1 VRTAADPA
9 ALSSQLRRELG
20 SVDGRMAIVAV
31 MEMQDAVDASL
42 LGETL
47 IAKLSSLF
55 GVLAL
60 LLSAVGLYGVV
71 AYMSAQRTV
80 EIGIR
85 MALGADRHS
94 VVWLV
99 LRQVL
104 ILVLAGI
111 AVGAP
116 VAFFASRLVGSQL
129 YGITPHDPVT
139 IVLAVLALATVA
151 LVAGCIPARRASRV
165 NPIVALRAE

>member
-1 VRTAADPA
+1 MLNAR
-9 ALSSQLRRELG
+9 
-20 SVDGRMAIVAV
+20 VDQRLAIVDV
-31 MEMQDAVDASL
+31 MEMQDAVDAS

-55 GVLAL
+55 GLLAL

-85 MALGADRHS
+85 MALGADHGS

-104 ILVLAGI
+104 ILVISGML
-111 AVGAP
+111 VGAP
-116 VAFFASRLVGSQL
+116 VAFFASRLVASQL
-129 YGITPHDPVT
+129 YGITPHDPVAVVLAI
-139 IVLAVLALATVA
+139 IVLSTVA
-151 LVAGCIPARRASRV
+151 LVAGGIPARKASKV